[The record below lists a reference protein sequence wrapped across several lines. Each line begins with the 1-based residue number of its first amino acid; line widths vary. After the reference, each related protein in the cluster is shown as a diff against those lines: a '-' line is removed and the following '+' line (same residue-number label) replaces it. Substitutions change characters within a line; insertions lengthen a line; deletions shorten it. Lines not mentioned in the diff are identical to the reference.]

1 MMCLSHSNHGVSGHM
16 KVEGE
21 HIAEEHLSQALH
33 EKTAFPL
40 PVFWSSIGINAT
52 INCLFVALRRQAT
65 IREITST
72 GPNGHCRTPTIM
84 NLGMYTVCT
93 QSQVNCAMKI
103 YEMCYATQVRC
114 SIGFIRVLARGKAPS
129 SQRSTLGTRTWT
141 VSDRVCEITAAQ
153 LFQSMASLKTALARE
168 PNRTRSCQQL
178 PTTRTLVALVQQ
190 NHFSRCQTFRKDKC
204 FKNL

>member
-1 MMCLSHSNHGVSGHM
+1 MQ
-16 KVEGE
+16 VEGE

-52 INCLFVALRRQAT
+52 VNCLFVALRRQAT

-103 YEMCYATQVRC
+103 YEMCYAT
-114 SIGFIRVLARGKAPS
+114 S
-129 SQRSTLGTRTWT
+129 
-141 VSDRVCEITAAQ
+141 
-153 LFQSMASLKTALARE
+153 
-168 PNRTRSCQQL
+168 
-178 PTTRTLVALVQQ
+178 
-190 NHFSRCQTFRKDKC
+190 
-204 FKNL
+204 

>member
-1 MMCLSHSNHGVSGHM
+1 MY
-16 KVEGE
+16 
-21 HIAEEHLSQALH
+21 
-33 EKTAFPL
+33 
-40 PVFWSSIGINAT
+40 PVPSKL
-52 INCLFVALRRQAT
+52 C
-65 IREITST
+65 
-72 GPNGHCRTPTIM
+72 
-84 NLGMYTVCT
+84 
-93 QSQVNCAMKI
+93 

-178 PTTRTLVALVQQ
+178 PTTRTLQQ

-204 FKNL
+204 FKIVCVTRLKKWHEVGLNENSGKTSGSHFSKHSVGFLNRLPECLYPRMLNQGPHALILNPMFIIPFATARPA